1 MFSINKKSNPVEEKP
16 QAETPLVKKVERTE
30 DETMESV
37 NTKKSEVRIGE
48 TATITGTI
56 RGSCI
61 TIIDGCFEGNVDL
74 DADLVLSKTGVLRAD
89 IKAKNTFI
97 SGNMEGTIYATD
109 SVQIM
114 PTAVVNGNIASKV
127 LVIERGAKFT
137 GNSQVI
143 EDDAKPSSD
152 TLYNSY
158 PLTTKMTTETK
169 KDSEE

>member
-1 MFSINKKSNPVEEKP
+1 M
-16 QAETPLVKKVERTE
+16 
-30 DETMESV
+30 
-37 NTKKSEVRIGE
+37 
-48 TATITGTI
+48 
-56 RGSCI
+56 
-61 TIIDGCFEGNVDL
+61 DL